1 MSRRHTSIFIG
12 LIASLAMAFTGTFGV
27 FSAKASATS
36 YPLYYVL
43 GIAYESA
50 DTFYVAMN
58 GRSVK
63 VRLIGIDA
71 PEATSYFQ
79 TKKGCYSVQAKRIL
93 QKIIGGKYVRLAA
106 DPKMPDKYTDGSLLR
121 YAYVGSQDVGGIMV
135 YNGAAR
141 EYMYQHKNYA
151 YRSWYKDL
159 QSAAFQYR
167 WGMWSQQ
174 WCPVNKSI

>member
-1 MSRRHTSIFIG
+1 MSRRHTSIFMGSI
-12 LIASLAMAFTGTFGV
+12 LSLAMAFSGTFGV
-27 FSAKASATS
+27 FSAKASAAS
-36 YPLYYVL
+36 YPVYYVL
-43 GIAYESA
+43 AVSSESA

-63 VRLIGIDA
+63 VRLVGLDA
-71 PEATSYFQ
+71 PEATSYYR
-79 TKKGCYSVQAKRIL
+79 TKKGCYASQAKTVL
-93 QKIIGGKYVRLAA
+93 KKIIGGKYVRLAS
-106 DPKMPDKYTDGSLLR
+106 DPKLPDRYTDGSLLR
-121 YAYVGSQDVGGIMV
+121 YAYVGAQDVGGMMI

-141 EYMYQHKNYA
+141 EYMYKHKNYA

-159 QSAAFQYR
+159 QNAAFRYK